1 MTLSKVQTK
10 EDGTFEIATETV
22 CNDSMYYLKFT
33 LDEGDSEH
41 EFVAGNDVKV
51 KRGKARSTP
60 KTIARGKDYEINVAV
75 VRKPCHLG
83 DPATFRG
90 RVWIDLNANAE
101 MEDSEQGYPGI
112 VSVKLIRRRPS
123 TLKFQ
128 YTEEKV
134 VFTSEDGTFE
144 VLLESVCDDDSMY
157 YLKFELDGE
166 DYEFIQEEDI
176 SVKREVGYS
185 SPTNVV
191 HGGQYE
197 INAGVRPETARIES
211 DKVP

>member
-1 MTLSKVQTK
+1 MAL
-10 EDGTFEIATETV
+10 IASETV
-22 CNDSMYYLKFT
+22 CNDSMYSLKFT
-33 LDEGDSEH
+33 LDEGDLEH
-41 EFVAGNDVKV
+41 EFVAGKDVKV
-51 KRGKARSTP
+51 KRGKVRSTP
-60 KTIARGKDYEINVAV
+60 KTIARGKECEINVAV

-128 YTEEKV
+128 YIEEKV

-144 VLLESVCDDDSMY
+144 VLLESVCDDSMY
-157 YLKFELDGE
+157 YLKFELNGE
-166 DYEFIQEEDI
+166 DYEFIQEEAI

-185 SPTNVV
+185 SSTNVV

-197 INAGVRPETARIES
+197 ISAGVRPERARFES